1 MSHAF
6 YVIGS
11 YLLTAGICFG
21 LTTWVY
27 LDGRARQA
35 ELKALEAQGIR
46 RRSAQPSSAQDSKA

>member
-1 MSHAF
+1 MTHAF

-11 YLLTAGICFG
+11 YVMTAGICLS
-21 LTTWVY
+21 LTVWVY

-46 RRSAQPSSAQDSKA
+46 RRSTVSSQDAKA

>member
-1 MSHAF
+1 MTHAF

-11 YLLTAGICFG
+11 YVLTAGICLS
-21 LTTWVY
+21 LTVWVY

-46 RRSAQPSSAQDSKA
+46 RRSTASSQDAKA